1 MTVTLVVLYTRP
13 DDPEAFDR
21 HYLEVHAPLVDRVPG
36 LLSWDHGRLMAAVDG
51 GDLPYYRIATLRF
64 ANQETLD
71 AGLGSAEGQ
80 AAAEDYQNIAPPGSR
95 MFTADID

>member
-36 LLSWDHGRLMAAVDG
+36 LIGWDHARLSAAVDG
-51 GDLPYYRIATLRF
+51 GDLPHHRIATLRF
-64 ANQETLD
+64 ADQQALD
-71 AGLGSAEGQ
+71 AGLGSAEGK
-80 AAAEDYQNIAPPGSR
+80 AAAEDYQRIAAPGSR
-95 MFTADID
+95 MFVAEND